1 MSTHKRN
8 PTTVAKK
15 ERRDAAR
22 QRRAQEARRRARRD
36 RMLRWGAIVVAV
48 VILGGGI
55 LYLVLDSR
63 PAGPPEGVVD
73 TDETGRNHVQGDVA
87 YDTNPP
93 AGGDHNATWLNCG
106 FYDEPVPNENAV
118 HSLEHGAVW
127 IQYADDLDDATVE
140 RIREATEDEPY
151 LLASPFADID
161 SPIVLSA
168 WGKQLRIDDLED
180 PRFEQFLETY
190 VRGPQTPEPGAACTG
205 GAGEPVT

>member
-22 QRRAQEARRRARRD
+22 QRRARESRRRARRD
-36 RMLRWGAIVVAV
+36 RMLRWGAVVVAV
-48 VILGGGI
+48 VVLGGGFV
-55 LYLVLDSR
+55 YLVLDSR
-63 PAGPPEGVVD
+63 PTGPPEGVVD
-73 TDETGRNHVQGDVA
+73 IDETSRNHVQGEVA
-87 YDTNPP
+87 YDTDPP

-127 IQYADDLDDATVE
+127 IQYADDLDDATVQ
-140 RIREATEDEPY
+140 RIREATDDEPY

-168 WGKQLRIDDLED
+168 WGKQLRIDDLDD
-180 PRFEQFLETY
+180 PRFEQFLESY

-205 GAGEPVT
+205 GTGEPVT